1 MSVLR
6 YTFASAVLQREMMMI
21 LTLPEA
27 TEGEKPPFA
36 AAVLLPDVSK
46 ESDFLL
52 RRESLERY
60 CGTLIATVSLPGQ
73 ITLQQASTL
82 VRFLTEE
89 LPGVLNQ
96 FPITPCALFAEGHSA
111 SNLSRIENA
120 LRNTYPTLQWN
131 GSVEALILQM
141 KTKEGLP

>member
-6 YTFASAVLQREMMMI
+6 YTFTSAVLQREMMII
-21 LTLPEA
+21 LTMPEA
-27 TEGEKPPFA
+27 TEGEKLPFT
-36 AAVLLPDVSK
+36 AAVLLPDTGK

-60 CGTLIATVSLPGQ
+60 CGTRIATVSLPGQ
-73 ITLQQASTL
+73 IALQQASTL
-82 VRFLTEE
+82 ARFLTEE

-96 FPITPCALFAEGHSA
+96 FPITPCALFAEGRSA
-111 SNLSRIENA
+111 SNLSHIENA
-120 LRNTYPTLQWN
+120 LRYTYPTLQWN
-131 GSVEALILQM
+131 GSVEAMILQM